1 MIGFNQLRFFL
12 LSLIRRLIRAV
23 QTASCGHSGLPGLG
37 TTDGLLRHG
46 KKSLIGSFLPLDSGD
61 LFFAPSRFRSLIGF
75 VLRSGIILAA
85 GKILN
90 IDHGGL
96 PQALALALDE
106 PEALQLPHEGGG
118 PVVPAT
124 EELLHILLDEIDEYP
139 AQAVQ
144 PAVFDGQPHPVQH
157 QAVKGGRLQGELA
170 AEEGLGDPVKTK
182 LRCLVSVKVIQI
194 ELHSIPPKCKKAPA
208 TVVAEADRFMTCNS
222 LALRWW

>member
-1 MIGFNQLRFFL
+1 MIGFSQFSFFL
-12 LSLIRRLIRAV
+12 LSLISRPIRAI
-23 QTASCGHSGLPGLG
+23 QTAFRGHSGLPGLG
-37 TTDGLLRHG
+37 DLDCPLRDR
-46 KKSLIGSFLPLDSGD
+46 KKSLIGGIFLLNSRGLLLNLVSFIFKSAVLTAREILDINDCG
-61 LFFAPSRFRSLIGF
+61 
-75 VLRSGIILAA
+75 LA
-85 GKILN
+85 
-90 IDHGGL
+90 
-96 PQALALALDE
+96 QALALALDE

-144 PAVFDGQPHPVQH
+144 PAVFDGQPYPVQH